1 MNKFCTYYLLAVM
14 SGGVFLTSRH
24 FINIEN
30 DIKFYTILLFS
41 ILLLLICSL
50 RPRGLEH
57 LHSSIRSTPFYWGL
71 SLLSLILAIQ
81 GLAQYIGLLD
91 SLHTHCP
98 ITGSFENT
106 AGYIA
111 VQSLLLPFSLYL
123 FFNGKYQKGLK
134 VILLV
139 SAALTGLSI
148 ILSESRCGVLAMLA
162 VILAM
167 TIVEKKIPLKFRHYK
182 LIWAL
187 GIFTLIL
194 LIYILYHLKKDSA
207 DGRLFI
213 WTVCLELI
221 KDKPII
227 GHGIHGFQSL
237 YMDYQ
242 ANYFISH
249 PQSKYVMLADNIIHP
264 FSEWLKITVNFGIV
278 GLSVVGMSICAICR
292 KLIKA
297 EGMPISIGLS
307 IISSL
312 LVLCSFSY
320 PFHYAAVCFL
330 ALFPLLYTIPLSS
343 IKAFCKFRYTR
354 FIFSL
359 ILCIVICFVSRMAFL
374 DLKWAEV
381 CKRSLAGKTEQMLP
395 NYASMMPEMKYN
407 PLFLYN
413 YSAELNFSGHYEESQ
428 QIINECLKRYND
440 YDIQILI
447 ANNYE
452 NMSQWEV
459 ALDTYQN
466 ALNMIPCR
474 FIPLEA
480 MMRIYRQTG
489 DTIKADSIAQII
501 LHKPVKVPSAEIDA
515 MKEEAKRVKNEE

>member
-1 MNKFCTYYLLAVM
+1 MNRFCAYYLTVVM

-30 DIKFYTILLFS
+30 DIKFYVITLFTV
-41 ILLLLICSL
+41 LLLLICSL
-50 RPRGLEH
+50 HPHGLKH
-57 LHSSIRSTPFYWGL
+57 LHSSIRSTHFYWGL

-81 GLAQYIGLLD
+81 GLAQYIGLLE
-91 SLHTHCP
+91 SLHASCP

-123 FFNGKYQKGLK
+123 FFNGKYQKGLR
-134 VILLV
+134 IIPLV
-139 SAALTGLSI
+139 SAALTSLSI

-162 VILAM
+162 AIFIITV
-167 TIVEKKIPLKFRHYK
+167 VEKRISLKFRHYK
-182 LIWAL
+182 FIWAL

-194 LIYILYHLKKDSA
+194 LIYILYNLKKDSA

-227 GHGIHGFQSL
+227 GHGIYGFQSQ

-249 PQSKYVMLADNIIHP
+249 PESKYAMLADNIIHP
-264 FSEWLKITVNFGIV
+264 FNEWLKITINFGII
-278 GLSVVGMSICAICR
+278 GLSIVGISVYLLYK
-292 KLIKA
+292 KLLNSEDA
-297 EGMPISIGLS
+297 PVSIGLS
-307 IISSL
+307 MMTSL

-320 PFHYAAVCFL
+320 PFHYAPVCFL
-330 ALFPLLYTIPLSS
+330 ALLPLLYIISLSS
-343 IKAFCKFRYTR
+343 IKTFYKFWHIR

-359 ILCIVICFVSRMAFL
+359 ILCIVIGIILRMAFL

-381 CKRSLAGKTEQMLP
+381 CKRSLAGKTELMLP
-395 NYASMMPEMKYN
+395 NYASMMPEMKHN

-413 YSAELNFSGHYEESQ
+413 YSAELNFSGRYEESQ

-440 YDIQILI
+440 YDVQILI

-452 NMSQWEV
+452 NMGQWEA
-459 ALDTYQN
+459 ALHTYQN
-466 ALNMIPCR
+466 ASNMIPCR
-474 FIPLEA
+474 FIPLYE
-480 MMRIYRQTG
+480 MLQIHQQIG
-489 DTIKADSIAQII
+489 DTVKADSMAQVI
-501 LHKPVKVPSAEIDA
+501 LNKPIKIPSSDIDE
-515 MKEEAKRVKNEE
+515 MKAEAKKWLE